1 MGRPPAILHAK
12 TYAARVSARLRQLR
26 MKHGLSMPDLA
37 DRLFH
42 LGRRVP
48 LATLYAYERG
58 KDAGGVDLPLE
69 LIPLIAKAYNFRYSA
84 AWLPKE

>member
-1 MGRPPAILHAK
+1 MPQLTPCGSP
-12 TYAARVSARLRQLR
+12 RLRQLR
-26 MKHGLSMPDLA
+26 LDCGLLMPDLA
-37 DRLFH
+37 DRLTN

-69 LIPLIAKAYNFRYSA
+69 LIPLFAEIYGFPHSGD
-84 AWLPKE
+84 WLPDT